1 MADVWVMG
9 CWKRN
14 CAKVTWL
21 LQDQSLKFLLIKQ
34 TSAEWLR
41 AFGNLKMNVAD
52 VCAIKCLVL
61 LPDFSLFFILFSF
74 FRQWDVSR
82 QDWISNKA
90 GLKVRVFMCWSCIW
104 FWIQRWW
111 RLDLDERAADIC
123 GSWALE
129 GGLDWNLPQST
140 PSSFRAAAAPQLR
153 KPSKHLR
160 TTSTGA
166 SGGRRVQEQ
175 HIKIIKCYQMCVCS
189 ISLVGVKILSGPARA
204 HSRLS
209 ILFIWTS
216 LATRSRLPSLLIA
229 QATPCSQGSN
239 GQHFYVNIPL
249 FILESH
255 SCCVLGPSQP
265 SYTLNFPAGT
275 SQAVSNLLFILSK
288 SGWCHLCRFTAAF
301 QTA

>member
-1 MADVWVMG
+1 MG

-41 AFGNLKMNVAD
+41 AFGNLEMNVAD
-52 VCAIKCLVL
+52 VRAIKCLVL
-61 LPDFSLFFILFSF
+61 LPDSSLFFLLFF
-74 FRQWDVSR
+74 FFFFLTMGCQQAGLDFKHVK
-82 QDWISNKA
+82 NKA
-90 GLKVRVFMCWSCIW
+90 GLKVLVCMCRSCIW

-123 GSWALE
+123 GLWALE
-129 GGLDWNLPQST
+129 GGLDRNLPQSAQ
-140 PSSFRAAAAPQLR
+140 SSFRVAAAPQLR
-153 KPSKHLR
+153 KPAKHFR

-189 ISLVGVKILSGPARA
+189 ISSVGVKIPSGPAWA
-204 HSRLS
+204 HSRVS

-249 FILESH
+249 LIFARCISL
-255 SCCVLGPSQP
+255 
-265 SYTLNFPAGT
+265 
-275 SQAVSNLLFILSK
+275 
-288 SGWCHLCRFTAAF
+288 
-301 QTA
+301 